1 MKDWYD
7 IGDKHNSNNHISTST
22 TLISTVFTPCPEIN
36 IVIVVFPVF
45 LLNIVEFLCFSKL
58 CYICCRRI
66 RLRCHD
72 QGCFRMA
79 FFLFGIQR
87 YMQLKLYVWRVKASV
102 QPPLPSNKIGDWGEG
117 RLYTEAI
124 AKGHWR
130 NSLVRLNVTTS
141 RATTSSVTAMGQL
154 FKRSLA
160 TVQQNCVLS
169 RLQFAERFYW
179 NTIYREQFHQ

>member
-1 MKDWYD
+1 MDSFFKMFANRQRCWKKDWYY

-36 IVIVVFPVF
+36 VVIVTFPVL

-58 CYICCRRI
+58 FSEINIIIYIYRRRI
-66 RLRCHD
+66 RWRCLDHS
-72 QGCFRMA
+72 CFRL
-79 FFLFGIQR
+79 FLFLLLFRIRR
-87 YMQLKLYVWRVKASV
+87 YMLTKLYLWKVRASV

-124 AKGHWR
+124 VKGHCR

-141 RATTSSVTAMGQL
+141 RAIITSSVKALGQL
-154 FKRSLA
+154 FKWSLA
-160 TVQQNCVLS
+160 TV
-169 RLQFAERFYW
+169 
-179 NTIYREQFHQ
+179 